1 MISGLLVYLNPF
13 RRIVTN
19 SLMMA
24 RVFHK
29 EHNEILDII
38 EGYLKNHSHDNDF
51 FPVVL
56 PYIHNV
62 QKNMLI
68 YEADIEG
75 MRKVAKCISGCC
87 KAKMEMEKCFS
98 ETENSLSRQRKE
110 FQRLI
115 EGGISEAYAYL
126 QRGYSFNIEDIA
138 SIDYPFLIKEE

>member
-1 MISGLLVYLNPF
+1 MISGLPVYLNPS

-62 QKNMLI
+62 QKNMLV
-68 YEADIEG
+68 YEADVEG

-87 KAKMEMEKCFS
+87 EAKMEMEKCFS
-98 ETENSLSRQRKE
+98 ETENILSRQQKE

-115 EGGISEAYAYL
+115 ERRRY
-126 QRGYSFNIEDIA
+126 Q
-138 SIDYPFLIKEE
+138 

>member
-62 QKNMLI
+62 QKNMLV
-68 YEADIEG
+68 YEADVEG

-98 ETENSLSRQRKE
+98 ENRKQ
-110 FQRLI
+110 FVKTTKR
-115 EGGISEAYAYL
+115 ISKTHRRRY
-126 QRGYSFNIEDIA
+126 Q
-138 SIDYPFLIKEE
+138 